1 MTYDIFN
8 CRPSPLPASAQL
20 KAWHTYS
27 DGRWLNYDV
36 IMRHYAS
43 AAYNDPD
50 PDYWPDPGPVMDL
63 FAIKVLNESIDPSLW
78 IYSAAAAQSAPPP
91 PSPQLPPSCRR
102 RHTASPLSA
111 TAERETLLVI
121 CQIQMRNIYNNYLSK
136 FLKIWYFIFF
146 KYFFQISCSRAINH
160 LVQHL
165 AARLQSRRVLNI
177 FIFI

>member
-8 CRPSPLPASAQL
+8 CRPSPLPAFALL

-27 DGRWLNYDV
+27 DGRWLKLWLNYDV

-78 IYSAAAAQSAPPP
+78 IYSSNTRHHLLCCRQAAAA
-91 PSPQLPPSCRR
+91 
-102 RHTASPLSA
+102 A
-111 TAERETLLVI
+111 TRITTLCYSRGKTLLVI

-165 AARLQSRRVLNI
+165 AARLQSPRVLNI